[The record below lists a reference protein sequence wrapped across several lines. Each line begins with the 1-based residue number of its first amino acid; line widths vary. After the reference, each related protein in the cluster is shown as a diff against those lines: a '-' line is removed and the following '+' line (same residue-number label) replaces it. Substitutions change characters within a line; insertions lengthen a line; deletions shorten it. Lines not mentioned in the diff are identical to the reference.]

1 MPARAVSRKLVTI
14 IALGFLPAGCVTD
27 QDKASQAVQDP
38 CQGARYLKLLT
49 DKLTASYKDKGTAAQ
64 NAAKA
69 EFAYAI
75 AAAKSTERKTQIA
88 LKAMQAVTEA
98 QIPTFVTQTVSY
110 NENLAKARE
119 TLKIHEAMQMS
130 EHLAATKEITLTPA
144 THNNGGATHK
154 GTSGISLCKTE
165 AKITYQAPNC
175 SLESDADNVKAEN
188 VNAATTDKIV
198 LSTTDNTQPVLT
210 LTALAKGT
218 VTGTTA
224 ASASEPGACIENS
237 NDFDGGSNR
246 NNAFFTKVEHKGH
259 TFKSTSIPLS
269 KEGDNSKCP
278 DDDKSSVGHQYKQT
292 TLAQAICNTRKA
304 KLPSFTPLHRQELSQ
319 LVSNTQLIQAL
330 ADLDNPGAE
339 VPTGEAAKQTL
350 VHKYFGA
357 TSEIFKQTITDAI
370 DKTKIDIK
378 IRNTAIQKTPFDL
391 AGTADGVTVLAYYL
405 GKAAAAKGQL
415 SASEEKLKQSEKTE
429 KTEESKDGDNKTNA
443 SDCTGAE
450 EGKCDKEKW
459 TWDKEKKECKV
470 KEGAAVISYVMNAP
484 LLLAFFFLA

>member
-14 IALGFLPAGCVTD
+14 LALGFLPAGCVAD
-27 QDKASQAVQDP
+27 QDKASQAVQNP
-38 CQGARYLKLLT
+38 CQEARYLKLLA
-49 DKLTASYKDKGTAAQ
+49 DKLTAAYADKGTAAQ

-75 AAAKSTERKTQIA
+75 AAAKSTDQKTQIA
-88 LKAMQAVTEA
+88 LKAMQTVTEA
-98 QIPTFVTQTVSY
+98 QIPTLVTQTVSY

-119 TLKIHEAMQMS
+119 TMKIHEALQMS
-130 EHLAATKEITLTPA
+130 EHLAATKEIALTTA
-144 THNNGGATHK
+144 THGNAGTTHR
-154 GTSGISLCKTE
+154 GTTGISSCKTE

-198 LSTTDNTQPVLT
+198 LSTTDTSHPVLT
-210 LTALAKGT
+210 VTALAKGT
-218 VTGTTA
+218 VTGTTH
-224 ASASEPGACIENS
+224 ASTAEPGACINPGEDS
-237 NDFDGGSNR
+237 ATGTDR
-246 NNAFFTKVEHKGH
+246 NNAFFTKLEHKAH

-269 KEGDNSKCP
+269 KEGDSSKCP
-278 DDDKSSVGHQYKQT
+278 DDATQSVGHQYKHT
-292 TLAQAICNTRKA
+292 TLARAICNTRKA

-378 IRNTAIQKTPFDL
+378 IRNTAIQKAPFDL

-415 SASEEKLKQSEKTE
+415 SASEEKLKQSENTDKTGE
-429 KTEESKDGDNKTNA
+429 KKDGDNKTNA
-443 SDCTGAE
+443 TDCTGAE
-450 EGKCDKEKW
+450 ENKFDKTKCDW
-459 TWDKEKKECKV
+459 NAEKKQCKG
-470 KEGAAVISYVMNAP
+470 KDEENISSLIKVS
-484 LLLAFFFLA
+484 FFLILWLL